1 MLTPCLYPAPSFVP
15 RKRPNPSPK
24 PPGGAG
30 LCSAQKEGTQRLT
43 AGHTGVLR
51 FQAKQLLLI
60 AIIHRHLYWQD
71 GVEVIAVPLHT
82 AFVNVAGALHRDELP
97 VRQLRDVLHHR
108 GHGKMYHI

>member
-1 MLTPCLYPAPSFVP
+1 MIGKGVDVDALPLSRFFFRPSEAAQIP
-15 RKRPNPSPK
+15 LKS
-24 PPGGAG
+24 PGGQG
-30 LCSAQKEGTQRLT
+30 LCYARKEGTQRLT
-43 AGHTGVLR
+43 AGHTGILR

-97 VRQLRDVLHHR
+97 VRQLRDVLH
-108 GHGKMYHI
+108 YS